1 MVFHYG
7 VFSTF
12 FIMFLIFHILMTNSG
27 KNMFMYVFPSYLIF
41 EEVSL

>member
-7 VFSTF
+7 FFFHF
-12 FIMFLIFHILMTNSG
+12 FIMFLICHTLMTNSG